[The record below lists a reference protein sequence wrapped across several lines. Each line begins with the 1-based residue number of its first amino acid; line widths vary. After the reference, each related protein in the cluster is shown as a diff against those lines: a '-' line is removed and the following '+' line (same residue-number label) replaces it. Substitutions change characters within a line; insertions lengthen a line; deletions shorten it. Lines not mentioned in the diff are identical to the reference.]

1 MFNIYNKKT
10 RKTAGAVVAIVYA
23 AYSWFTSGTDKL
35 SDQVV
40 SIDKSAF
47 SQYDDQQVS
56 GTDVLSALKT
66 YRESDIAIF
75 ISNLKNQGNKFEAT
89 PPASGVL
96 CYNYCA
102 LVTDAKQPASG
113 GNTGNGDTKPTG
125 TGYSLTL
132 AYGATQGQ
140 NGAADSGLANC
151 FTFSGFQYSDGS
163 AIDVKHNTN
172 FSPTTTKGYA
182 DNFVK
187 QSGKWYANLVYDTT
201 TGDIGGIIFRQ
212 MN

>member
-1 MFNIYNKKT
+1 MDSTEGVSLAKMAVSVLLVVLVI
-10 RKTAGAVVAIVYA
+10 GAVVAIVYA

-75 ISNLKNQGNKFEAT
+75 IANSKNQGTGGF
-89 PPASGVL
+89 ASVPSGTVT

-102 LVTDAKQPASG
+102 LVTNAELKEAGGDDA
-113 GNTGNGDTKPTG
+113 G
-125 TGYSLTL
+125 TGYEITLT
-132 AYGATQGQ
+132 YATEESKTEG
-140 NGAADSGLANC
+140 GLANC
-151 FTFSGFQYSDGS
+151 FTFDGFQYGEDS

-172 FSPTTTKGYA
+172 FSPTTTKGYSA
-182 DNFVK
+182 NFVK
-187 QSGKWYANLVYDTT
+187 QSGKWYANLVYDDT